1 MVSNPL
7 TQEQVWV
14 DKFRVED
21 AETSFYERQSGV
33 ASGCPSTE
41 SVGSSLVNE
50 IARARQHIKNALNQE
65 VSVSGTEGSLLQK
78 IQSLEKENQ
87 ELRQVTQNLSALVK
101 NMVERVTA
109 LEKGAV
115 NAVAKPEAA
124 SAPAAAPAK
133 EESDEDDFDLFGEE
147 QEEDE
152 EEAERV
158 KAERIAAYSAKK
170 SKKPALVAKSSL
182 LIDVKPWDDETDMKK
197 MEELVR
203 SIQMDGLLWGASKL
217 APVGYGIKKLVM
229 NAVIEDD
236 KVSTDDLEEKIV
248 AFEDY
253 VQSMDIAAFNKI

>member
-1 MVSNPL
+1 M
-7 TQEQVWV
+7 Q
-14 DKFRVED
+14 
-21 AETSFYERQSGV
+21 
-33 ASGCPSTE
+33 
-41 SVGSSLVNE
+41 
-50 IARARQHIKNALNQE
+50 
-65 VSVSGTEGSLLQK
+65 
-78 IQSLEKENQ
+78 
-87 ELRQVTQNLSALVK
+87 
-101 NMVERVTA
+101 
-109 LEKGAV
+109 
-115 NAVAKPEAA
+115 
-124 SAPAAAPAK
+124 
-133 EESDEDDFDLFGEE
+133 
-147 QEEDE
+147 DE

-253 VQSMDIAAFNKI
+253 VSHQLHDYCIFRLILLFVEHRYRVWILLHSTRFNSGYLIVASCSPVSLS